1 MNTKY
6 ISRISTL
13 VFISIILFS
22 CKQVEEKKAET
33 KPMSLVKIK
42 KIERKDF
49 KHEITAQGDLKCKK
63 ESFLNPEIGG
73 LVSTIHVKEGD
84 RVSAGQLLIS
94 IDTELL
100 NLGLNE
106 LETQLEFAKFM
117 LNKQSELKEKGLGTE
132 MEYETS
138 INQVATL
145 NAKKRS
151 ISAQIKKAS
160 IIAPFTGV
168 INKINTEKG
177 QMIGPQVP
185 VIHLINNSEMDL
197 IAGVSE
203 KHLKKIKPG
212 TKIQVTFPNFTDT
225 TLQLEV
231 EQTGKN
237 IHATNRTFEIKTSI
251 KNNSIFLSNMLAEVS
266 ITDLFV
272 PNGLVIPSNSIMKS
286 PNNVDFVFIAI
297 KKGNKKYS
305 VKEVQIEVIE
315 KYNGETLIKENPEIT
330 DQTMIVI
337 EGARGISSKDIVRI
351 D

>member
-315 KYNGETLIKENPEIT
+315 KYNGETLIKENSEIT

>member
-160 IIAPFTGV
+160 IIAPFAGV

>member
-1 MNTKY
+1 
-6 ISRISTL
+6 
-13 VFISIILFS
+13 
-22 CKQVEEKKAET
+22 
-33 KPMSLVKIK
+33 
-42 KIERKDF
+42 
-49 KHEITAQGDLKCKK
+49 
-63 ESFLNPEIGG
+63 
-73 LVSTIHVKEGD
+73 
-84 RVSAGQLLIS
+84 
-94 IDTELL
+94 
-100 NLGLNE
+100 
-106 LETQLEFAKFM
+106 
-117 LNKQSELKEKGLGTE
+117 
-132 MEYETS
+132 
-138 INQVATL
+138 
-145 NAKKRS
+145 
-151 ISAQIKKAS
+151 
-160 IIAPFTGV
+160 
-168 INKINTEKG
+168 
-177 QMIGPQVP
+177 
-185 VIHLINNSEMDL
+185 MDL

>member
-177 QMIGPQVP
+177 QMIGPQAP

>member
-1 MNTKY
+1 
-6 ISRISTL
+6 
-13 VFISIILFS
+13 
-22 CKQVEEKKAET
+22 
-33 KPMSLVKIK
+33 MSLVKIK

-49 KHEITAQGDLKCKK
+49 RHEITAQGDLKCKK
-63 ESFLNPEIGG
+63 EAFLNPEIGG

-84 RVSAGQLLIS
+84 RVSSGQLLIS

-100 NLGLNE
+100 SLGLNE

-117 LNKQSELKEKGLGTE
+117 LNKQTELKEKGLGTE
-132 MEYETS
+132 MEYETA

-151 ISAQIKKAS
+151 IAAQIKKSS
-160 IIAPFTGV
+160 ITAPFTGV

-185 VIHLINNSEMDL
+185 AIHLINNFEMDL
-197 IAGVSE
+197 IASVSE
-203 KHLKKIKPG
+203 KHLKKINPG
-212 TKIQVTFPNFTDT
+212 TKMRVSFPNFSDT
-225 TLQLEV
+225 ILNLEV
-231 EQTGKN
+231 EKTGEN
-237 IHATNRTFEIKTSI
+237 IHATNRTFDIKTSI

-286 PNNVDFVFIAI
+286 PNNVDFIFIAV

-305 VKEVQIEVIE
+305 VKEVKIEVIE
-315 KYNGETLIKENPEIT
+315 KYNGETLIKENSEIT
-330 DQTMIVI
+330 NQSMIVV